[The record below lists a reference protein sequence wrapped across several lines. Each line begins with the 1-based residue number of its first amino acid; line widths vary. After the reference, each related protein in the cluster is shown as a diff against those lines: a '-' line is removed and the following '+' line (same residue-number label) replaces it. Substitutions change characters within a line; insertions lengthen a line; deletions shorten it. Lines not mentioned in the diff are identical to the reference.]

1 MADVKASAVLNN
13 IGHQDSGN
21 QNDLRWSKGTC
32 FWGEP
37 WWSVGWIAGL
47 STGLSSLLGM
57 FKAKI
62 VTATSMDLIRNK
74 VSPAVWVF
82 PFTLSPSTWLERGR
96 LTVGSSPYNPNHCE
110 ALVDVIWHY
119 ITKVYWIDHNSSP
132 SEYKDHWWLRYF
144 LLLFCVGF
152 TKNCTNQIRKTSYTW
167 WSSWHV
173 MLWPMTRRKCW
184 TRWSTTVVHTS
195 MLAFCQMSK

>member
-47 STGLSSLLGM
+47 STGLSSLLGK

-62 VTATSMDLIRNK
+62 VTATSINLIRNK
-74 VSPAVWVF
+74 IWQTCPQPVPAVSCPFLSSVLLQVSPAVWVF

-96 LTVGSSPYNPNHCE
+96 LTVGSSPYNPNPCE

-132 SEYKDHWWLRYF
+132 SEYKDHWWLLSSSF
-144 LLLFCVGF
+144 LCGF
-152 TKNCTNQIRKTSYTW
+152 HKKLYQ
-167 WSSWHV
+167 
-173 MLWPMTRRKCW
+173 PD
-184 TRWSTTVVHTS
+184 
-195 MLAFCQMSK
+195 